1 MRNSVCRIVVK
12 RREIRYSA
20 VSTTSA
26 PLKRFWMSKAIL
38 MPRPTVIIVHPKE
51 RKAKCTVAWLK
62 GDERFQFFRGP
73 RRPVD
78 LSGYVR
84 LAMDGPELSPADMNS
99 GLLVLDGTWKLV
111 DRLAPKVS
119 EVPQRRLPSVQTAYP
134 RSSKVS
140 TDPEGGL
147 ATIEA
152 VYAALRI
159 LGRDVTGLLSHY
171 HWADEF
177 LQRNAALWAQIGERG
192 MPNQLQTVNW
202 NCS

>member
-1 MRNSVCRIVVK
+1 MTVIRCSQAVRGNSICRIVVK
-12 RREIRYSA
+12 RCEIRYSFVPA
-20 VSTTSA
+20 ASA
-26 PLKRFWMSKAIL
+26 PHKRFWMSEAIL

-51 RKAKCTVAWLK
+51 RKAKCTVAWLRA
-62 GDERFQFFRGP
+62 DARFQFFRGP

-84 LAMDGPELSPADMNS
+84 LAMDGPELSAADANA

-111 DRLAPKVS
+111 DRLAPKVN
-119 EVPQRRLPSVQTAYP
+119 EVPKRRLPPVQTAYP
-134 RSSKVS
+134 RTSKVS

-152 VYAALRI
+152 VYAALCI

-177 LQRNAALWAQIGERG
+177 LQRNETLWNSLRAR
-192 MPNQLQTVNW
+192 
-202 NCS
+202 